1 MDKKN
6 LIIAFFFLVVSVALQ
21 AQNTAIINL
30 IAVVPPVLNVK
41 FSFGNYVNI
50 SVENKIVQN
59 IGTTNIYSN
68 LYSGYSIVA
77 HSKNNGMLKND
88 NISISYELI
97 IDNDSFNYNNCFCAK
112 FRGKTDKFGDSKN
125 ISICLAQSTKEIVSD
140 ELMFSV
146 VAN

>member
-1 MDKKN
+1 MNKKN
-6 LIIAFFFLVVSVALQ
+6 LIIAFFFLIISTVLQ

-30 IAVVPPVLNVK
+30 IAVVPPVLNAK

-59 IGTTNIYSN
+59 IGTANIYSN

-88 NISISYELI
+88 NVSIPYELI
-97 IDNDSFNYNNCFCAK
+97 IDNDSFNYSNCFCAK
-112 FRGKTDKFGDSKN
+112 FRGKTDKFGDNKN
-125 ISICLAQSTKEIVSD
+125 ISIRLAQSTNEIVLD

-146 VAN
+146 VAD